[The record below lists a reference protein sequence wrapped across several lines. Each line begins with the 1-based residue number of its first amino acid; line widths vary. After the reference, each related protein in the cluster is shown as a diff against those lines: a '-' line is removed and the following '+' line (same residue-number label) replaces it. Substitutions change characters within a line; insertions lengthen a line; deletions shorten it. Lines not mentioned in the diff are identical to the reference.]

1 MTKHPAATGSRSK
14 KLICIV
20 GSDRF
25 HQEMIGRVPEAE
37 DWRLEQVLHRTD
49 VQPHRGMFNFDA
61 LYRKARAIIDGF
73 DRNPDAIVGHLDF
86 PVTALVSLLCRHY
99 GLTAA
104 SPEAVARCEHKFW
117 MRECQREVMP
127 EKAPEVRAVN
137 PFSLDAADKPPMKY
151 PFWLK
156 PVKGHSSML
165 GFRVREPSE
174 YGRALHACR
183 QAIHRY
189 GEPFNAFLAH
199 LPEGVQPPDKVD
211 GNYAIAEELI
221 TEEQLFTIEGY
232 VHDGAATA
240 YAAIETRRTG
250 KHMSSLSSYHY
261 PAELPD
267 AVIEAGREQVE
278 EVLRKVSFDNGPFNV
293 EFFHDR
299 ESGRLNLLEINP
311 RLSKSHSPLFEM
323 VDGCTHHKQAIQLAL
338 GQNPDAPARK
348 GSSPM
353 AAKFM
358 VRSHEA
364 NGIVRRVPREEEIER
379 LSALLPDLVVQILV
393 EENQN
398 LADLADQDSYSFE
411 LMDIFLGGRD
421 AEFIEDAHDR
431 CRDSLAFMIQPMP
444 RHRVR

>member
-1 MTKHPAATGSRSK
+1 MVKPSAAKRSRAR
-14 KLICIV
+14 KLVCIV
-20 GSDRF
+20 GSDDF
-25 HQEMIGRVPEAE
+25 HQSMIGRVPEAKN
-37 DWRLEQVLHRTD
+37 WRLEQVLHRTD
-49 VQPHRGMFNFDA
+49 VQPPRGTFDFDA
-61 LYRKARAIIDGF
+61 LYAKARSIIDGF
-73 DRNPDAIVGHLDF
+73 DRPPDAITGHLDF

-117 MRECQREVMP
+117 MRELQRKVQP
-127 EKAPEVRAVN
+127 ERTPKVRAVN
-137 PFSLDAADKPPMKY
+137 PFAPDAISKAPMPF

-165 GFRVREPSE
+165 GFRVREASE

-199 LPEGVQPPDKVD
+199 LPETTRPPNGVD

-221 TEEQLFTIEGY
+221 SEEQLFTIEGY
-232 VHDGAATA
+232 VHKGKATA
-240 YAAIETRRTG
+240 CAAIESRRTG

-261 PAELPD
+261 PAELPEK
-267 AVIEAGREQVE
+267 VVEAGREQVAG
-278 EVLRKVSFDNGPFNV
+278 VLAQVGFDNGPFNV
-293 EFFHDR
+293 EFFHDPA
-299 ESGRLNLLEINP
+299 SGRLNLLEINP

-338 GQNPDAPARK
+338 GQKPDKPARK
-348 GSSPM
+348 GTSPM

-364 NGIVRRVPREEEIER
+364 NGIVRRVPGQDDIDR
-379 LSALLPDLVVQILV
+379 LRGLLPDIVVQMLV
-393 EENQN
+393 EEGQD

-411 LMDIFLGGRD
+411 LMDIFLGGGD
-421 AEFIEDAHDR
+421 AEFIADAHDR
-431 CRDSLAFMIQPMP
+431 CRDSLAFLIQPMP

>member
-1 MTKHPAATGSRSK
+1 MARRPAATGSRNK
-14 KLICIV
+14 KLVCIV
-20 GSDRF
+20 GSDTF
-25 HQEMIGRVPEAE
+25 HQEMIGRIPEAK
-37 DWRLEQVLHRTD
+37 DWHVEQVLHRTE
-49 VQPHRGMFNFDA
+49 VQPHRSTFDFDV
-61 LYRKARAIIDGF
+61 LYEDARAIIDGF
-73 DRNPDAIVGHLDF
+73 DRKPDAIIGHLDF

-99 GLTAA
+99 GLVGAT
-104 SPEAVARCEHKFW
+104 PEAVARCEHKFW

-127 EKAPEVRAVN
+127 EQTPKVRAIN
-137 PFSLDAADKPPMKY
+137 PFAPDAVERPPMKF

-165 GFRVREPSE
+165 GFRVRESSE

-199 LPEGVQPPDKVD
+199 LPDGVRPPGGVD

-232 VHDGAATA
+232 VHKGRATA
-240 YAAIETRRTG
+240 YGAVETRRTG

-261 PAELPD
+261 PAALPET
-267 AVIEAGREQVE
+267 AIEGGREQVAA
-278 EVLRKVSFDNGPFNV
+278 VLKHVGFDNGPFNV
-293 EFFHDR
+293 EFFHDPA
-299 ESGRLNLLEINP
+299 SGRLNLLEINP

-338 GQNPDAPARK
+338 GRKPDKPARK
-348 GSSPM
+348 GTNSM

-364 NGIVRRVPREEEIER
+364 NGIVRRVPRSEEIDR
-379 LSALLPDLVVQILV
+379 LRALLPDIVVQILV